1 MVRTNWAL
9 WIGGASIVW
18 AGLVGWVGKRMVGWA
33 ALGEVRL
40 RRVWLHWVGFG
51 MWLVVRA
58 SSLVAQPPRQR
69 AGRRNWTRSCGVAN
83 YLPFNYL
90 SLVWWWDLTLVWWDT
105 FGIYTGALNL
115 ATFFLDFLRFSWIF
129 LGKIFLDFSWQNFS
143 WVAFFQLGFGDQ

>member
-1 MVRTNWAL
+1 
-9 WIGGASIVW
+9 
-18 AGLVGWVGKRMVGWA
+18 MVGWA

-115 ATFFLDFLRFSWIF
+115 ATFFLDFLGNFLGFFLAKFSWIF
-129 LGKIFLDFSWQNFS
+129 LGSLFLRWH
-143 WVAFFQLGFGDQ
+143 FFQLGFDT